1 MVPRRRALA
10 LLGAPAFAACAQEAA
25 NVSPTAAPT
34 ERVPTLV
41 PATPSPVPPTPT
53 PAPTATPA
61 PEPEEWAG
69 ATWRG
74 RVDVTP
80 RDARQGTTVSVVVWS
95 TEAQAVSVS
104 YEGRDQPL
112 VRDGNYFIGFFGVE
126 RLLARPGTRSLRF
139 TLTDANNRR
148 ATRSDPAD
156 AIRVVDAEYA
166 TEDLIVDPKTEALLD
181 QAKINAEEAVVNRV
195 FSQWTPE
202 RRWRGPFAEPMIS
215 LAGPVPLTSDFGTR
229 RTINGRPTTWPH
241 EGVDYEVDT
250 GDPIRACA
258 DGVVVLAEA
267 LHTRGNSV
275 FIDHGWGVMSGYSHM
290 FQWQV
295 QVGQEVKKGQQ
306 IGLVG
311 STGFVTGPHL
321 HWEIRVRNV
330 PVEPLEWCQREPFA
344 RPDLTTL

>member
-1 MVPRRRALA
+1 MNRRRYLLGALA
-10 LLGAPAFAACAQEAA
+10 LTACAPQAA
-25 NVSPTAAPT
+25 DSAPTAAPT
-34 ERVPTLV
+34 APARTAPPVTPT
-41 PATPSPVPPTPT
+41 SVPPTPT

-80 RDARQGTTVSVVVWS
+80 REARQGTTLSVVVWS
-95 TEAQAVSVS
+95 TEAQSVSVT

-112 VRDGNYFIGFFGVE
+112 VRDGNYFVGFFGVE
-126 RLLARPGTRSLRF
+126 RLLARPGPRSLRF
-139 TLTDANNRR
+139 TLADASGRR
-148 ATRSDPAD
+148 ATRSDAAD
-156 AIRVVDAEYA
+156 GFRVVDPEYP
-166 TEDLIVDPKTEALLD
+166 TEDLVVDEKTLALLD

-215 LAGPVPLTSDFGTR
+215 AAGPVPLTSDFGTR
-229 RTINGRPTTWPH
+229 RNINGRPSTWPH
-241 EGVDYEVDT
+241 EGIDYEVDT

-295 QVGQEVKKGQQ
+295 QVGQEVTKGQQ

-321 HWEIRVRNV
+321 HWEVRVRNV
-330 PVEPLEWCQREPFA
+330 PVEPLEWCQREPFS
-344 RPDLTTL
+344 RPDLASL